1 MIIIRLDLPKDSCES
16 RRFSKGKRCSK
27 EQTEILPTFL
37 RNCQEHITKREIV
50 IWALGA
56 ILEYFLNQFH
66 AGSGFV
72 VVSLRWPRRVVFLVS
87 ALFCCRRISEETH
100 TVFAD
105 GPYRGVP
112 LGWSDF
118 ALDKLI
124 FFGSWHLD
132 FNPWLN
138 ESGFKWH
145 NLARVALLCLQRNSQ
160 IKYSRLFWFPWSHLR
175 GIPGEHSCFTK
186 REKS

>member
-1 MIIIRLDLPKDSCES
+1 M
-16 RRFSKGKRCSK
+16 
-27 EQTEILPTFL
+27 
-37 RNCQEHITKREIV
+37 
-50 IWALGA
+50 GA

-72 VVSLRWPRRVVFLVS
+72 VSLRWPRRCFWCLS
-87 ALFCCRRISEETH
+87 CFAARRISEETY
-100 TVFAD
+100 TVSAD

-124 FFGSWHLD
+124 FFGSWHLN

-160 IKYSRLFWFPWSHLR
+160 IKYSRLFWFLWSHLR
-175 GIPGEHSCFTK
+175 GISGSAVASPKKESLGKLRAQSSMFSPTSQ
-186 REKS
+186 KSNRQ